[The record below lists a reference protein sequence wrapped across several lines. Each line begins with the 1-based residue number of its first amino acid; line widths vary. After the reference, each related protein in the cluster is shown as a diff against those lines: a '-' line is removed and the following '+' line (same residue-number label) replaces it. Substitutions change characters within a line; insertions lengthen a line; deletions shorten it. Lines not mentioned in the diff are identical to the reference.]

1 MRPPLPP
8 PKGRA
13 APLDGRLDRRL
24 LVESLSNLP
33 GLPQPW
39 GTPLCHLPQRAAPS
53 CSQTASQT
61 IYARCLYK
69 QSCAT
74 PLSVFFVVFLEVGWD
89 VFFSSFPLLFPYDLM
104 TSVMHL
110 NCFLFCVCI
119 PMIIDFRFVVTVRFR
134 YSSQHIRA

>member
-1 MRPPLPP
+1 MAAGGISVQPPWSPPALGLPSLPP
-8 PKGRA
+8 
-13 APLDGRLDRRL
+13 AP
-24 LVESLSNLP
+24 
-33 GLPQPW
+33 
-39 GTPLCHLPQRAAPS
+39 CAAPS

-104 TSVMHL
+104 TVVMHL

-119 PMIIDFRFVVTVRFR
+119 PMIIDFRFVVTMRSR
-134 YSSQHIRA
+134 YSSLHIRA